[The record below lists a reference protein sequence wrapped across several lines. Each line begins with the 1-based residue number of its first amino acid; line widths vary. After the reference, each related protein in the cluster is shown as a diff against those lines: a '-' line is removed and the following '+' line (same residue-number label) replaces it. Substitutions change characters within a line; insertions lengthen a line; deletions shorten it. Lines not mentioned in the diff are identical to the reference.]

1 MTCEHYDE
9 GYDEGYEDGLRDGNA
24 EAREDADPPLPVE
37 DALTR
42 LAYLQTG
49 GEWHR
54 ETTGDL
60 YVEGF
65 KDALKTLG
73 VIK

>member
-1 MTCEHYDE
+1 MSDEKSLLDE
-9 GYDEGYEDGLRDGNA
+9 GYKFGYAAGLK
-24 EAREDADPPLPVE
+24 ARPEIKDAKE
-37 DALTR
+37 R
-42 LAYLQTG
+42 LAYLQNG

-73 VIK
+73 VLK